1 MTKATRYL
9 LVSAVLMTGLAGAAR
24 MAEAAD
30 EPASTGSVRS
40 SSPAIRTLIVQAT
53 EQSATFRRMV
63 ETIDA
68 SESVVYVE
76 VGTCGRGMRA
86 CFVNVTGARAHRFPQ
101 GRPGCDGIDRSRT
114 AAHDRGVER
123 ACGN

>member
-1 MTKATRYL
+1 MTKDHSVFAGERT
-9 LVSAVLMTGLAGAAR
+9 VLMTGLAGAAR

-30 EPASTGSVRS
+30 ESASTGTHVRS

-76 VGTCGRGMRA
+76 VGTCGRGMR
-86 CFVNVTGARAHRFPQ
+86 
-101 GRPGCDGIDRSRT
+101 
-114 AAHDRGVER
+114 GVFR
-123 ACGN
+123 

>member
-1 MTKATRYL
+1 MTRTTRYL

-40 SSPAIRTLIVQAT
+40 ISPAIRTLIVQAT

-76 VGTCGRGMRA
+76 VGTCGRGMRR
-86 CFVNVTGARAHRFPQ
+86 V
-101 GRPGCDGIDRSRT
+101 S
-114 AAHDRGVER
+114 
-123 ACGN
+123 